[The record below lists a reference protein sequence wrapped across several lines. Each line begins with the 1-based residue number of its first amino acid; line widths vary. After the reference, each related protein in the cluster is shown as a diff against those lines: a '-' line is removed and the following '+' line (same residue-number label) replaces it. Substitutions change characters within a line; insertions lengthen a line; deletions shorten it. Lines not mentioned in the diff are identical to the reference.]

1 MNINRV
7 LLCCVLLS
15 ATTLNGRADDPF
27 HNIYH
32 SLKRFF
38 TGDDKHSSGA
48 PQHKHSPLKH
58 AHAQSSPGEP
68 QGGNTPEPRTVVLP
82 EATPVQGDHAAKA
95 EDSKAADTKSTDTKA
110 SDTKASDTKAS
121 DTKASDTKPTDTKPA
136 EVVVPSLKSP
146 EPPPTGNPTSVLRS
160 VP

>member
-1 MNINRV
+1 MNIDRV
-7 LLCCVLLS
+7 LLFCVLLS
-15 ATTLNGRADDPF
+15 ATTLNARADDPF

-38 TGDDKHSSGA
+38 TGDDKHSSA
-48 PQHKHSPLKH
+48 ASQHKHSPLKH
-58 AHAQSSPGEP
+58 SHAQSSPGEP

-82 EATPVQGDHAAKA
+82 EATPVQGDRAAKP
-95 EDSKAADTKSTDTKA
+95 EDSKPVETKA
-110 SDTKASDTKAS
+110 A
-121 DTKASDTKPTDTKPA
+121 DTKPTDTKATDTRPT

-146 EPPPTGNPTSVLRS
+146 EPPPTANPSPVLRS

>member
-1 MNINRV
+1 MNIDRV
-7 LLCCVLLS
+7 LLFCVLLS

-38 TGDDKHSSGA
+38 TGDDKHSSA
-48 PQHKHSPLKH
+48 ASQHKHSPLKH
-58 AHAQSSPGEP
+58 SHAQSSPGEP

-82 EATPVQGDHAAKA
+82 EATPVQGDRAAKP
-95 EDSKAADTKSTDTKA
+95 EDSKPVETKA
-110 SDTKASDTKAS
+110 TG
-121 DTKASDTKPTDTKPA
+121 TKPTDTRPA

-146 EPPPTGNPTSVLRS
+146 EPPPTGNPTPVLRS

>member
-7 LLCCVLLS
+7 LLFCVLLS

-38 TGDDKHSSGA
+38 TGDDKHSSA
-48 PQHKHSPLKH
+48 ASQHKHSPLKH
-58 AHAQSSPGEP
+58 SHAQSSPGEP

-82 EATPVQGDHAAKA
+82 EATPVQGDRAAKP
-95 EDSKAADTKSTDTKA
+95 EDSKPVETKA
-110 SDTKASDTKAS
+110 TG
-121 DTKASDTKPTDTKPA
+121 TKPTDTRPA

-146 EPPPTGNPTSVLRS
+146 EPPPTGNPTPVLRS